1 MKIFLDAN
9 LLIYLNMLTGR
20 QREKL
25 DEFYTSLLKDELYT
39 NLLVVDETLYLSMSK
54 YNVSYQVTFEFLKAS
69 ILPFTTVIPIEDSDM
84 AAMERYLSK
93 YRIKP
98 SDAVH
103 LAVMEKEGVVN
114 IASEDEEFDKV
125 KEVKRLWLTRPR
137 GL

>member
-1 MKIFLDAN
+1 M
-9 LLIYLNMLTGR
+9 
-20 QREKL
+20 

>member
-1 MKIFLDAN
+1 
-9 LLIYLNMLTGR
+9 MLTGR